1 MFKIQK
7 DKLGKIAA
15 FLLVISFL
23 VYIFFFSIDNLNYKI
38 ILQEKEKLILAL
50 FSTLYISI
58 VTLLISLISGFIF
71 YLFQNINNVF
81 FRTLSKILREI
92 IMGTPLLVMIFLIV
106 YVFGIR
112 IQIYNK
118 TMLGIIALSLYMTP
132 YMANSYEAAMSI
144 ITERQYLVM
153 ELYDFNFFQKYRYI
167 ILPQIIKPFLPSM
180 INNLS
185 IIIKGSALLKIISV
199 GEIAYIITVISNK
212 SYASIEGYLVMWIM
226 YLIITIPL
234 SLLASHFAKRFSV

>member
-1 MFKIQK
+1 LFKIQK

>member
-1 MFKIQK
+1 
-7 DKLGKIAA
+7 
-15 FLLVISFL
+15 
-23 VYIFFFSIDNLNYKI
+23 
-38 ILQEKEKLILAL
+38 
-50 FSTLYISI
+50 
-58 VTLLISLISGFIF
+58 
-71 YLFQNINNVF
+71 
-81 FRTLSKILREI
+81 
-92 IMGTPLLVMIFLIV
+92 MIFLIV

-144 ITERQYLVM
+144 ISERQYLVM

-234 SLLASHFAKRFSV
+234 SLLASHFAKRFSL

>member
-50 FSTLYISI
+50 LSTLYISI

-71 YLFQNINNVF
+71 NLFQNINNVF

-144 ITERQYLVM
+144 ISERQYLVM

>member
-50 FSTLYISI
+50 LSTLYISI

-71 YLFQNINNVF
+71 NLFQNINNVF

-144 ITERQYLVM
+144 ISERQYLVM

-234 SLLASHFAKRFSV
+234 SLLASHFAKRFSL

>member
-1 MFKIQK
+1 LFKNQK
-7 DKLGKIAA
+7 DKISKFSAFILVGV
-15 FLLVISFL
+15 FLL
-23 VYIFFFSIDNLNYKI
+23 YILFFSIKDLNYQL
-38 ILQEKEKLILAL
+38 ILEEKEKLILAL
-50 FSTLYISI
+50 ISTLYIS
-58 VTLLISLISGFIF
+58 VTTLIISIITGFLF
-71 YLFQNINNVF
+71 YLLNNSKSVF
-81 FRTLSKILREI
+81 LKTLTSSIREI

-118 TMLGIIALSLYMTP
+118 ELLGIIALSLYMTP
-132 YMANSYEAAMSI
+132 YMANSFESALSI
-144 ITERQYLVM
+144 IDERQYLVIK
-153 ELYDFNFFQKYRYI
+153 LYNFTFFQKYRYI
-167 ILPQIIKPFLPSM
+167 ILPQLIKPLLPSL

-199 GEIAYIITVISNK
+199 YEIAYVITVISNK

-234 SLLASHFAKRFSV
+234 SLLASFLSKRILK